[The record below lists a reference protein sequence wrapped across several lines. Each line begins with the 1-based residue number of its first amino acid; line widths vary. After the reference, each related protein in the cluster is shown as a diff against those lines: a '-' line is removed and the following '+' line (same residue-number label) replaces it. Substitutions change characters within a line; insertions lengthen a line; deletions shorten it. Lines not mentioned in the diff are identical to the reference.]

1 MVRNVVFVED
11 AAGWVGVYIDGL
23 IENVALEG
31 DPQGI
36 ADLLNGETC
45 TISFTQDDSEY
56 GSLLSGWPSH
66 HAWPVTV
73 RTFFERHAGL
83 GVVYRWAEENCT
95 EMQDA
100 WDKLKPS
107 WLIWVA
113 LQPGVLSDKE
123 LRLFAVHCARSIEH
137 LFKDERTTKAIDVAE
152 LFANDSATENE
163 LTAAREGAWLVHYET
178 RRPALFDAAFA
189 SCAKVARTAAK
200 FASDSAINA
209 FEDSSS
215 NLESQA
221 KWLRE
226 NTKPNF
232 ERTNTYE

>member
-23 IENVALEG
+23 IEDAALEW
-31 DPQGI
+31 DPQDI

-56 GSLLSGWPSH
+56 GSLLSDWPSH

-73 RTFFERHAGL
+73 RTFFERHASL
-83 GVVYRWAEENCT
+83 GDVYRWAEENCT

-107 WLIWVA
+107 WLIRVA

-123 LRLFAVHCARSIEH
+123 LRLFAVHCARSAEH
-137 LFKDERTTKAIDVAE
+137 LLKDERTTKAIDVAE

-163 LTAAREGAWLVHYET
+163 LTEAREGARLVHSET
-178 RRPALFDAAFA
+178 RRPALFDAAWA
-189 SCAKVARTAAK
+189 SCAMEARAAAKHASTAA
-200 FASDSAINA
+200 AYAAENGSDNMT
-209 FEDSSS
+209 
-215 NLESQA
+215 SQA